1 MLLRNDL
8 YAATTVTEIP
18 LIHIPEEIRLG
29 HIHIPEGPT
38 KPILPGKSI
47 LPGGIELAHW
57 RCSVFIRRT
66 KDKIE
71 IGVDCAEAED
81 TSTDETLLVDSPLQQ
96 DAEYSDYSFLVQQET
111 VEFHSE
117 VFDDVPIA

>member
-1 MLLRNDL
+1 MLLQNDL
-8 YAATTVTEIP
+8 YAATTAAKIP
-18 LIHIPEEIRLG
+18 LIDL
-29 HIHIPEGPT
+29 PEGPT
-38 KPILPGKSI
+38 KPII
-47 LPGGIELAHW
+47 PGGIELAHW
-57 RCSVFIRRT
+57 SCRIFIRKT

-71 IGVDCAEAED
+71 VGVECAEAED

-117 VFDDVPIA
+117 VFDDVPVA